1 MTVIGVDD
9 NARALRLHSCPSC
22 GRHAW
27 WQDGRQVDRAE
38 LLDTLRVVRDPK
50 PAPAPAAPAPAVA
63 AEPDPVDRRTELQ
76 RLLAGFTVHGT
87 VS

>member
-1 MTVIGVDD
+1 MSVIGVDD
-9 NARALRLHSCPSC
+9 NAQALRLHSCPSC

-27 WQDGRQVDRAE
+27 RQGGREVDRAE

-50 PAPAPAAPAPAVA
+50 PARRPVPAAQPAPD
-63 AEPDPVDRRTELQ
+63 EDPVDRRTELQ